1 MKTKL
6 NAFTLLEMIFA
17 IVVISVLASFAI
29 PKFFNT
35 TSDAKVSTLQRD
47 ITTVITSV
55 QSYYLIN
62 MKIDKFSDAV
72 NLNSKNWEIRDKTI
86 IYKENEKNCVKL
98 EITSNNLKDK
108 IVLSV
113 DSSVGNVCKKL
124 SDNGIISVEYNL
136 N

>member
-1 MKTKL
+1 
-6 NAFTLLEMIFA
+6 MIFA

-62 MKIDKFSDAV
+62 MKIDKFNDAV
-72 NLNSKNWEIRDKTI
+72 NLNSKNWEISDTDI
-86 IYKENEKNCVKL
+86 IFKENDKDCSKI
-98 EITSNNLKDK
+98 EITSSDDKDK
-108 IVLSV
+108 IVV
-113 DSSVGNVCKKL
+113 TIDDSAGKVCKKL
-124 SDNGIISVEYNL
+124 SENGVLSASYDL

>member
-1 MKTKL
+1 MKHKS
-6 NAFTLLEMIFA
+6 AFTLLEMIFA

-47 ITTVITSV
+47 ITTVVTSV

-72 NLNSKNWEIRDKTI
+72 NLNSKNWEINDKTI
-86 IYKENEKNCVKL
+86 SYKENEKDCVKI
-98 EITSNNLKDK
+98 EITSDNLKDK

-113 DSSVGNVCKKL
+113 DETVGNICKKL
-124 SDNGIISVEYNL
+124 SDSGVVSVQYNL

>member
-1 MKTKL
+1 MKNK

-62 MKIDKFSDAV
+62 MKIDKIEDAV
-72 NLNSKNWEIRDKTI
+72 NLNNKIWEINDKDI
-86 IYKENEKNCVKL
+86 IYKENDNNCVKI
-98 EITSNNLKDK
+98 EITNSDLKDK
-108 IVLSV
+108 LVLTV
-113 DSSVGNVCKKL
+113 DESATGNICKKL
-124 SDNGIISVEYNL
+124 SESGVMTTTYDL